1 MFQNQAYKQKLSYT
15 QNENNDN
22 VVTINIVLSTNHEI
36 DKNIIVNIS
45 KVIAKMFIENYTNTD
60 DVVQLKKDEKAEEK
74 KITDEAKE
82 LIRKEKIEIKRKADE
97 EKELIRLQKENDKR
111 ITNENKEFDK
121 RMKEIE
127 ATLKTEVKAEVKKTA
142 IPNKQKHWMRKKR

>member
-15 QNENNDN
+15 HNDNNDN
-22 VVTINIVLSTNHEI
+22 VVNINIVLSTNHEI
-36 DKNIIVNIS
+36 DKNIIVDIS

-60 DVVQLKKDEKAEEK
+60 DVIQLKKDEKAEEK
-74 KITDEAKE
+74 KLTDESKE
-82 LIRKEKIEIKRKADE
+82 LIKKEKLELKRKADN

-121 RMKEIE
+121 RMKQIE

-142 IPNKQKHWMRKKR
+142 IPNKQTHWMRKKR

>member
-36 DKNIIVNIS
+36 DKNILTDIS
-45 KVIAKMFIENYTNTD
+45 GVIAKMFIENYTNTD
-60 DVVQLKKDEKAEEK
+60 DIIQLKKDEKAEEK

-82 LIRKEKIEIKRKADE
+82 LIKKEKLEIKRKSDE
-97 EKELIRLQKENDKR
+97 E
-111 ITNENKEFDK
+111 KEFDK
-121 RMKEIE
+121 RMKQIE
-127 ATLKTEVKAEVKKTA
+127 ANLKTEVKAEVKKTA